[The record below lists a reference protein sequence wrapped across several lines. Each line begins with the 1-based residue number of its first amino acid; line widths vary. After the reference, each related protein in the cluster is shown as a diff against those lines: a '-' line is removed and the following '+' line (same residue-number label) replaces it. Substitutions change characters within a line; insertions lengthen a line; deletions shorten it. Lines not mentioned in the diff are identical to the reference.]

1 MEHDFDKTPSYF
13 NTEEAFEKY
22 LGMTSYYLGLQ
33 KCTEKLI
40 RLASPKSVAELGSAT
55 GATCIRLAK
64 RFSDVRFVGIDM
76 RADVVAIANSLKENL
91 SNLSF
96 VVGDMTQFVKQPIE
110 EDFLLMLYSYHH
122 IIDPLANKMD
132 FLADAYHN
140 MKKGAYLCI
149 AETFIPDSASG
160 LSDKDAI
167 LRLWSTRKDE
177 GFASTFWNALNAL
190 DTDSIIK
197 TQAIAEYCG
206 ENEYLAGKLV
216 AERNDEFLIQPAWLI
231 EKGKLAGFNVILN
244 QAINSIEDRIIL
256 FRK

>member
-1 MEHDFDKTPSYF
+1 MEQDFNKTPSYF

-40 RLASPKSVAELGSAT
+40 RLVSPRSVVELGSAT

-64 RFSDVRFVGIDM
+64 QFGDIRFVGIDM
-76 RADVVAIANSLKENL
+76 RPDVVAIADSLKEDL
-91 SNLSF
+91 SNLTF
-96 VVGDMTQFVKQPIE
+96 AVGDMTQFVKKPIE
-110 EDFLLMLYSYHH
+110 EDFVLMLYSYHH
-122 IIDPLANKMD
+122 IIDPLANKEM
-132 FLADAYHN
+132 FLADAYRN

-177 GFASTFWNALNAL
+177 GYASTFWNTLDAL
-190 DTDSIIK
+190 DADSIIK

-216 AERNDEFLIQPAWLI
+216 AERNDEFLIQPAWLT
-231 EKGKLAGFNVILN
+231 EKGKSAGFDIVLN
-244 QAINSIEDRIIL
+244 QAINSVEDRIIL